1 MKKIIPY
8 SFVIVVFL
16 AILFPIVRFNK
27 NGTVSEVENRSLATK
42 PNHILN
48 FSEYDN
54 YFQDRFGGRNRLVTI
69 ANFIDYDI
77 FNKEIRN
84 NLAFKGKNNWFYYI
98 SSNDGNNLNDFYK
111 KNLLTELELESFK
124 NSVKKTAKWC
134 EDNNIKYLFAIG
146 PNKHSVYPENY
157 IDERPEGTTRADQL
171 ISVFNELSITCV
183 YPRDYLIEQK
193 EKNNSPLYYETDTH
207 WNNLGAYYAFTQIE
221 NEVKKLFPN
230 IQFPKV
236 DYDFEVSYSENAG
249 DILPMLRIKKSKST
263 QIVAKPKNSEF
274 SDYFEYIK
282 NEGTGGVIT
291 KGKNENL
298 PRAIVFRDS
307 FFSALTPYFSTMFSS
322 VEYNWRRMNEEDKKS
337 ILENK
342 PDLIVFENVER
353 YAVGIAGM

>member
-1 MKKIIPY
+1 MNEEINLLTEILQN
-8 SFVIVVFL
+8 SNNIVF
-16 AILFPIVRFNK
+16 
-27 NGTVSEVENRSLATK
+27 
-42 PNHILN
+42 
-48 FSEYDN
+48 
-54 YFQDRFGGRNRLVTI
+54 FGGAGVSTASGIPDFR
-69 ANFIDYDI
+69 
-77 FNKEIRN
+77 
-84 NLAFKGKNNWFYYI
+84 
-98 SSNDGNNLNDFYK
+98 SSNGLYSKKLNRNFTPEQAVSHSFFVRYPEEFFDFYK

-124 NSVKKTAKWC
+124 NSVKKTSKWC
-134 EDNNIKYLFAIG
+134 EDNNIKYLFVIG

-157 IDERPEGTTRADQL
+157 IDKRPEGTTRADQL
-171 ISVFNELSITCV
+171 ISVFNELGITCV
-183 YPRDYLIEQK
+183 YPRDYLIAQK

-249 DILPMLRIKKSKST
+249 DILPMLGIKKSKST